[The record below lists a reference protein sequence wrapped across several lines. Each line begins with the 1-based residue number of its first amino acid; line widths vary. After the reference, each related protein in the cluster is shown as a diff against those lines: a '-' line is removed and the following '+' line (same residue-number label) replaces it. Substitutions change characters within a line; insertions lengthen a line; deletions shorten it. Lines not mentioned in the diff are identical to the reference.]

1 MQSYEQPLYSQL
13 DLFSI
18 HNLTMA
24 SSQETQKSPHMR
36 RLNLDEKDLNELVD
50 ELSPQLR
57 EEPSEHPGGQPLLLQ
72 ILSKVEQ
79 ILKKQAGG

>member
-1 MQSYEQPLYSQL
+1 
-13 DLFSI
+13 
-18 HNLTMA
+18 
-24 SSQETQKSPHMR
+24 MR
-36 RLNLDEKDLNELVD
+36 RLNLDEKELNELVD

-57 EEPSEHPGGQPLLLQ
+57 EEPSEHPGGQPLLFQ